1 MSLTDSLNYKPKAG
15 AVQSRS
21 YRNNVKSNSSS
32 YTQQQT
38 ILIDIPCGRPNTFLD
53 QSQSY
58 LKMKVAIAT
67 QNAIFD
73 GTASSIISRLDIYH
87 ASNLIESIT
96 DYNVLASLLFDFS
109 CGSDTW
115 FSTCNVMMGSSSAT
129 NRQGLA
135 VAAAA
140 SATVCL
146 PLISGVVGTL
156 ADKYLP
162 LGEMSGGDLR
172 LEITLAS
179 DDVGLVNAVDGTVM
193 TVSEVEFVCQIVELS
208 DDAGRQIRQMNG
220 GNYQIHGTSFRGY
233 TNSMSAVAG
242 TQSLLVPARFTSL
255 KSLLVATRN
264 SASAVAAL
272 AHSVSGRSRDNISS
286 AQLRVGSLSVPQK
299 AIDCTTVSEPFAELL
314 KAFHAI
320 SISDYSTLVNR
331 TTYDSANSAA
341 ADHTYAWAIGFELE
355 SFSLKNDVLQS
366 GINSI
371 SQNIFLDLTCSTALT
386 AAYTINTFACID
398 HMLTVQN
405 GIMVCSF

>member
-67 QNAIFD
+67 QNAEFD
-73 GTASSIISRLDIYH
+73 GNASSIISRLDIYH

-115 FSTCNVMMGSSSAT
+115 YSTCNILMGSSAT
-129 NRQGLA
+129 VNREGLA
-135 VAAAA
+135 VAAAS
-140 SATVCL
+140 SAYVCL

-179 DDVGLVNAVDGTVM
+179 DDVGLVNAVDGVVM

-220 GNYQIHGTSFRGY
+220 GTYQIHGTSFRG
-233 TNSMSAVAG
+233 
-242 TQSLLVPARFTSL
+242 
-255 KSLLVATRN
+255 
-264 SASAVAAL
+264 
-272 AHSVSGRSRDNISS
+272 
-286 AQLRVGSLSVPQK
+286 
-299 AIDCTTVSEPFAELL
+299 
-314 KAFHAI
+314 
-320 SISDYSTLVNR
+320 
-331 TTYDSANSAA
+331 
-341 ADHTYAWAIGFELE
+341 
-355 SFSLKNDVLQS
+355 
-366 GINSI
+366 
-371 SQNIFLDLTCSTALT
+371 
-386 AAYTINTFACID
+386 
-398 HMLTVQN
+398 
-405 GIMVCSF
+405 